1 MTVDLDLLFEQK
13 EIAPVLIEA
22 SSVPEAVVA
31 RISLVDKFNYSQQAV
46 NAMTTNKVLLE
57 YRKQNQLSES
67 KKSID
72 FDSVLREW
80 AYRCDNGY
88 PEMGNENDMLH
99 LQNILE
105 ELGVESPFPKI
116 TEAPV
121 KTPATAQNSIPAVTI
136 TNKTA
141 LQEGLTCVLYD
152 LITSDATVD
161 RDITNLQKS
170 AITSLGKKSISID
183 EELIEL
189 VVPKIGVMLK
199 ANFNR
204 YGAAP
209 GQSKDDPKG
218 SLPPKNLEE
227 WCRWVYKTKNIDGI
241 ETVNNSLTAARTLK
255 TLPGASNAII
265 IRDKRFDA
273 IREHATTLAKALNI
287 SQLKPDNWC
296 PGDVYLVQND
306 AIIDRALSSVSL
318 NATINGVQS
327 LNSYFNRS
335 LSSDSILAVSLK
347 EQTAQAGKATEFLSK
362 VFSTE
367 YDAKLDAK
375 SIKSSDTDA
384 KSIGKET
391 SAIERYQSYSP
402 SFPNYI
408 SKAGTKRQ
416 KSYKSALLKGDET
429 ALDSSVNII
438 LKGAGMSPIKFKD
451 LITYKDPSI
460 VNSKGKKLDAAELTA
475 AKQFAGDKFYSDN
488 RTIFDKLD
496 NATAIIKQN
505 HSKEDTQT
513 NLQNTFIATRNK
525 FIRYLKEYDVQ
536 VKGVDSKKFYQ
547 EIMQGTAPT
556 NVLAKKIGVYDLAIK
571 ILDKW
576 VTKEMSNPAYSKL
589 TKLTNPFAAL
599 TAFAVAESGINPGF
613 WKVIGSERG
622 NIGEKHWFDPKA
634 KIAVINDKTSALVLI
649 DSPTAADFKLEYVT
663 AIGTHNYDTKLTF
676 RYSKDQIR
684 IEIEKLTAR
693 N

>member
-1 MTVDLDLLFEQK
+1 MSIRLDDLLTESI
-13 EIAPVLIEA
+13 EIQSTESDIITESTQSSENTAVLIDTE
-22 SSVPEAVVA
+22 S
-31 RISLVDKFNYSQQAV
+31 
-46 NAMTTNKVLLE
+46 VLLE
-57 YRKQNQLSES
+57 WS
-67 KKSID
+67 
-72 FDSVLREW
+72 
-80 AYRCDNGY
+80 YRCDKGY
-88 PEMGNENDMLH
+88 PTWGDTNDMWH
-99 LQNILE
+99 LQCILE
-105 ELGVESPFPKI
+105 ERGIEVPFPKI

-189 VVPKIGVMLK
+189 VVPKIGSMLK

-204 YGAAP
+204 YGSAP

-438 LKGAGMSPIKFKD
+438 LKGAGMSPIKFKKD
-451 LITYKDPSI
+451 LIPYKDPSI
-460 VNSKGKKLDAAELTA
+460 VNSKGKKLDAAALTA
-475 AKQFAGDKFYSDN
+475 ARQFAGDKFYSDN
-488 RTIFDKLD
+488 RAIFDKLD

-505 HSKEDTQT
+505 HSKEGTQT

-525 FIRYLKEYDVQ
+525 FIRYLKEYGVQ
-536 VKGVDSKKFYQ
+536 VKGADSKKFYQ

-663 AIGTHNYDTKLTF
+663 SIGNHNYDTKLTF

-684 IEIEKLTAR
+684 IEIEKLTSR
-693 N
+693 S